1 MLKRISAATF
11 DMILLVCLVLVLA
24 AALSAVLGYA
34 SYNESMQQSYDAYGQ
49 AYGVDVSISWAE
61 YEQLPKETKDRY
73 DMALEAINADDAV
86 LRTYTMMVNLTLII
100 ASVSILAGYLVLE
113 LLMPLWLGNGQTL
126 GKKIF
131 GIALMR
137 NDGVKVT
144 PFMMFVRT
152 VLGKYTLETMI
163 PVLIIIML
171 LFQMVGLMGTI
182 VIGLI
187 LLLQVIL
194 LIVTRTN
201 SVLHD
206 LLACTVAVDMA
217 SQMIFDSPEALLEH
231 KKRVS
236 AEAAKRAEY

>member
-61 YEQLPKETKDRY
+61 YEQLPQETKDRY

-113 LLMPLWLGNGQTL
+113 LLIWHCSDAQRRCEG
-126 GKKIF
+126 
-131 GIALMR
+131 
-137 NDGVKVT
+137 D
-144 PFMMFVRT
+144 
-152 VLGKYTLETMI
+152 
-163 PVLIIIML
+163 
-171 LFQMVGLMGTI
+171 
-182 VIGLI
+182 
-187 LLLQVIL
+187 
-194 LIVTRTN
+194 
-201 SVLHD
+201 SLHD
-206 LLACTVAVDMA
+206 VCPYGAGQIHAGNHDPCADHHHAPVPNGGADGHNCYRAYPAVAGYFTHSHSNQFCTA
-217 SQMIFDSPEALLEH
+217 
-231 KKRVS
+231 
-236 AEAAKRAEY
+236 

>member
-1 MLKRISAATF
+1 MLKRISAGTF

-34 SYNESMQQSYDAYGQ
+34 DYDASMQEAYDAYGQ

-61 YEQLPKETKDRY
+61 YEQLPQETKDRY
-73 DMALEAINADDAV
+73 DMALNALNSDQEV
-86 LRTYTMMVNLTLII
+86 LRNYTMLVNLTLVI
-100 ASVSILAGYLVLE
+100 ASVSVLASYLILEFML
-113 LLMPLWLGNGQTL
+113 PLWLGNGQTL

-137 NDGVKVT
+137 HDGVKVT

-163 PVLIIIML
+163 PVLIVIML
-171 LFQMVGLMGTI
+171 MFQMVGLMGTI
-182 VIGLI
+182 VIGFI

-201 SVLHD
+201 SAIHD
-206 LLACTVAVDMA
+206 MIACTVAVDMA

-231 KKRVS
+231 KKRIS
-236 AEAAKRAEY
+236 AEMANRAEY